1 MGKLIGNNVAIG
13 KSSNEELG
21 NSLIFNKGNDS
32 SLKIDSFINTGK
44 NPYSFSL
51 WYKTGEVSE
60 RNYKAILQQGDAG
73 KSLLT
78 LRLDN
83 KYGSYANGTDVL
95 SANTVTKGEW
105 QNVIITT
112 DPKSNKVKYYINGEL
127 DGKYDAGD
135 SSVDEVTSL
144 IIGNHKNPNEKIHNN
159 L

>member
-1 MGKLIGNNVAIG
+1 MIWRVERIAVIVLKYERNVMCECNVAIG

-51 WYKTGEVSE
+51 WYKTEEISE
-60 RNYKAILQQGDAG
+60 KNHTAILQQGEAG

-83 KYGSYANGTDVL
+83 KYGSYVNGTDVL
-95 SANTVTKGEW
+95 STNTVTKGIW

-112 DPKSNKVKYYINGEL
+112 DPKSNKVKR
-127 DGKYDAGD
+127 
-135 SSVDEVTSL
+135 TSF
-144 IIGNHKNPNEKIHNN
+144 PYWACR
-159 L
+159 